1 MPCAPKTWLKLCRI
15 CMEVINNGIYVTSE
29 KSNVDQLIGGT
40 AVAALTK
47 NITLKGLSAEKAL
60 KRGAVL
66 AVSEGKYQIVDAA
79 SATPALKVAN
89 AVLAEDVVVGTGDV
103 VATVY
108 ISGIF
113 NAEEMS
119 VGAAS
124 DSVEAHEEE
133 LRAVG
138 IYLTHLQ

>member
-1 MPCAPKTWLKLCRI
+1 MA
-15 CMEVINNGIYVTSE
+15 YVTSE

-66 AVSEGKYQIVDAA
+66 AVSEGKYQIVDTA

-89 AVLAEDVVVGTGDV
+89 AVLAEDVIVAASDV

-113 NAEEMS
+113 NAEEMT
-119 VGAAS
+119 VGAES
-124 DSVEAHEEE
+124 DSVQAHEEE

>member
-1 MPCAPKTWLKLCRI
+1 MA
-15 CMEVINNGIYVTSE
+15 YVTSE
-29 KSNVDQLIGGT
+29 KSNVNQLIGGT

-47 NITLKGLSAEKAL
+47 NITLKGLGAEKAL

-89 AVLAEDVVVGTGDV
+89 AVLAEDVVVGTSDV

-108 ISGIF
+108 IRGIF

-119 VGAAS
+119 VGAKS
-124 DSVEAHEEE
+124 DSVQAHEEE

>member
-1 MPCAPKTWLKLCRI
+1 MA
-15 CMEVINNGIYVTSE
+15 YVTSE

-66 AVSEGKYQIVDAA
+66 AASEGKYQIVDAA

-89 AVLAEDVVVGTGDV
+89 AVLAEDVVVGTSDV

-108 ISGIF
+108 IRGIF

-119 VGAAS
+119 VGAKS
-124 DSVEAHEEE
+124 DSVQAHEEE

>member
-1 MPCAPKTWLKLCRI
+1 MA
-15 CMEVINNGIYVTSE
+15 YVTSE

-40 AVAALTK
+40 AVTALTK

-89 AVLAEDVVVGTGDV
+89 AVLAEDVVVGIGDV

-119 VGAAS
+119 VGAES
-124 DSVEAHEEE
+124 DSVQAHEEE

>member
-1 MPCAPKTWLKLCRI
+1 MA
-15 CMEVINNGIYVTSE
+15 YVTSE

-40 AVAALTK
+40 AVPALTK
-47 NITLKGLSAEKAL
+47 NITIKGLSAEKAL

-89 AVLAEDVVVGTGDV
+89 AVLAEDVVVATGDV

-119 VGAAS
+119 VGAGS
-124 DSVEAHEEE
+124 DSVQAHEEE

>member
-1 MPCAPKTWLKLCRI
+1 MA
-15 CMEVINNGIYVTSE
+15 YVTSE

-89 AVLAEDVVVGTGDV
+89 AVLAEDVIVGTSDV

-119 VGAAS
+119 VGAGS
-124 DSVEAHEEE
+124 DSVQAHEEE

>member
-1 MPCAPKTWLKLCRI
+1 MA
-15 CMEVINNGIYVTSE
+15 YVTSE

-89 AVLAEDVVVGTGDV
+89 AVLAEDVIVGTSDV

-119 VGAAS
+119 VGAES
-124 DSVEAHEEE
+124 DSVQAHEEE

>member
-1 MPCAPKTWLKLCRI
+1 MA
-15 CMEVINNGIYVTSE
+15 YVTSE

-47 NITLKGLSAEKAL
+47 NITLKGLSAEKEL
-60 KRGAVL
+60 KRGAIL
-66 AVSEGKYQIVDAA
+66 SVSEGKYQIVDAE
-79 SATPALKVAN
+79 SATSALKVAN
-89 AVLAEDVVVGTGDV
+89 AVLAEDVIVGTSDV

-113 NAEEMS
+113 NAEEMT
-119 VGAAS
+119 VGSGS
-124 DSVEAHEEE
+124 DSVQAHEEE

>member
-1 MPCAPKTWLKLCRI
+1 MA
-15 CMEVINNGIYVTSE
+15 YVTSE

-89 AVLAEDVVVGTGDV
+89 AVLAEDIVVGTGDV

-119 VGAAS
+119 VGAES
-124 DSVEAHEEE
+124 DSVQAHEEE

>member
-1 MPCAPKTWLKLCRI
+1 MA
-15 CMEVINNGIYVTSE
+15 YVTSE

-47 NITLKGLSAEKAL
+47 NITLKGLDAEKTL

-66 AVSEGKYQIVDAA
+66 AVSEGKYQIVDAV

-89 AVLAEDVVVGTGDV
+89 AVLAEDAVVGTGDV

-108 ISGIF
+108 IRGIF

-119 VGAAS
+119 VGAES
-124 DSVEAHEEE
+124 DSVQAHEEE